1 MLKILPNPTKLRAST
16 KMRLPVARHKL
27 FGTRCTI
34 CRGPHAAEISLA
46 LISGQSAR
54 VIAATFGYSKS
65 GVLRHGHNCVP
76 RTLMMAKRSKEIGEG
91 EFIKAE
97 LCNLVE
103 RTKLVMHQ
111 AEKSGHVRSFLSAVR
126 EIRGLYEV
134 ISRPSAQSTAEA
146 QVNVS
151 VAPGLEEFRKFLMAE
166 LERYPEQ
173 RDLVAQALRA
183 AANSQMPQLVSEQA
197 TSSALAPPLNTSCD
211 HSAGD
216 SDADTASR

>member
-1 MLKILPNPTKLRAST
+1 MLRIIPKPTKLCAST
-16 KMRLPVARHKL
+16 EKQLPVTRHKL

-46 LISGQSAR
+46 LVSGQSAR
-54 VIAATFGYSKS
+54 LIAATYGHSKS
-65 GVLRHGHNCVP
+65 AVLRHAHNCVP
-76 RTLMMAKRSKEIGEG
+76 RSLVMAKQSKGISEA

-103 RTKLVMHQ
+103 RTKLMMHQ
-111 AEKSGHVRSFLSAVR
+111 AEKSGHVRSFLSAAR

-134 ISRPSAQSTAEA
+134 ILRPSTQSTAAA

-151 VAPGLEEFRKFLMAE
+151 VAPELEEFRKILLAE

-173 RDLVAQALRA
+173 RELVAQALRA
-183 AANSQMPQLVSEQA
+183 AANCQMPKLVSEQA

-216 SDADTASR
+216 SNADTASR